1 MSRTQPLTVV
11 LVDDHIVVRSG
22 LRVLLESE
30 PSIEVVAEAGDVPT
44 AVAAVAEHSPD
55 VIVLDLHMPGEPSL
69 PAIPR
74 LRESSPHTRVVVL
87 TAQRDPSFAGEALRL
102 GASGYVPKEAA
113 ESQLLQAI
121 EVAAEGG
128 TYLEPQL
135 GARLAANVA
144 ATGRAAAE
152 LSEREIEVLR
162 LIARGLTNREMA
174 DAALPERANG
184 REPPGAH
191 PAQAGALAPLRPGR
205 VRARARTGRGVRR
218 AHLSRAQ
225 ATGSSAVTRC
235 PGAGSRCAGRR
246 RAGPPARASR
256 GARSPWSRARG
267 RSPPRRRSP
276 APAARRFAAR
286 PRSSTREAPAC
297 RAALLRHS

>member
-1 MSRTQPLTVV
+1 MSRSKPLTVV

-74 LRESSPHTRVVVL
+74 LRETSPHTRVVVL

-121 EVAAEGG
+121 EVAAGGG

-144 ATGRAAAE
+144 ATSRAAAE
-152 LSEREIEVLR
+152 LSEREIEILR

-174 DAALPERANG
+174 TRLYLSVRTVES
-184 REPPGAH
+184 H
-191 PAQAGALAPLRPGR
+191 
-205 VRARARTGRGVRR
+205 RARIQRK
-218 AHLSRAQ
+218 L
-225 ATGSSAVTRC
+225 
-235 PGAGSRCAGRR
+235 
-246 RAGPPARASR
+246 
-256 GARSPWSRARG
+256 G
-267 RSPPRRRSP
+267 RSRRSDLVEY
-276 APAARRFAAR
+276 ALERGLV
-286 PRSSTREAPAC
+286 EASDVPT
-297 RAALLRHS
+297 